1 MRKVAGIDVHKAFLE
16 VAYRLN
22 ENEISVSRISYTM
35 DGLTRLIKLAKRH
48 MITDVYIE
56 STGNYYYPMYYALKG
71 AGINVHVLNAY
82 KTRRLDPNK
91 TDKRDAIWLLKLGES
106 NLFSGSYIPD
116 DEMLA
121 LRFLVR
127 EHFRL
132 ADRVGDFKRKL
143 HSLLW
148 RLGLYARDIVKNLRS
163 KRKRRLLLAIL
174 RGQVDTSKLE
184 DSDIKAIYNVLKR
197 PTMRTYIAVVRIHL
211 ESIEFLEKQLENLDA
226 LIDCYAKKFEEQIRI
241 LMSVPGISKILAVG
255 ILAEIGDVSRFPD
268 KNKLASY
275 AGLVPTSRDSG
286 GKRRRGKISKKSNK
300 YLRRYMFL
308 AAMAAM
314 RSKSRRI
321 RLIVERLRGRR
332 KHFKIM
338 VVAIARKLLTIIWF
352 LLLTRKDVW
361 REVGYSKRIRSKRY
375 RGKFRIPIRVA
386 IDVLRRAGYEVRKI
400 A

>member
-332 KHFKIM
+332 KHFKVM
-338 VVAIARKLLTIIWF
+338 VVAVARKLLTIIWF
-352 LLLTRKDVW
+352 LLTRKDVW

-386 IDVLRRAGYEVRKI
+386 IDVLRQVGYGVRKI

>member
-1 MRKVAGIDVHKAFLE
+1 
-16 VAYRLN
+16 
-22 ENEISVSRISYTM
+22 M

-48 MITDVYIE
+48 MVTDVYIE

-184 DSDIKAIYNVLKR
+184 DSGIRAIYNVLKR
-197 PTMRTYIAVVRIHL
+197 PTMRTYIAVVRIYL

-332 KHFKIM
+332 KHFKVM
-338 VVAIARKLLTIIWF
+338 VVAVARKLLTIIWF
-352 LLLTRKDVW
+352 LLTRKDVW

>member
-332 KHFKIM
+332 KHFKVM
-338 VVAIARKLLTIIWF
+338 VVAVARKLLTIIWF
-352 LLLTRKDVW
+352 LLTRKDVW

>member
-1 MRKVAGIDVHKAFLE
+1 MRKVARIDVHKAFLE
-16 VAYRLN
+16 VTYRLN
-22 ENEISVSRISYTM
+22 ENEISVSRISHTM

-48 MITDVYIE
+48 MVTDVYIE

-174 RGQVDTSKLE
+174 RGQVDTS
-184 DSDIKAIYNVLKR
+184 
-197 PTMRTYIAVVRIHL
+197 
-211 ESIEFLEKQLENLDA
+211 NL
-226 LIDCYAKKFEEQIRI
+226 
-241 LMSVPGISKILAVG
+241 
-255 ILAEIGDVSRFPD
+255 
-268 KNKLASY
+268 
-275 AGLVPTSRDSG
+275 
-286 GKRRRGKISKKSNK
+286 
-300 YLRRYMFL
+300 
-308 AAMAAM
+308 
-314 RSKSRRI
+314 
-321 RLIVERLRGRR
+321 
-332 KHFKIM
+332 
-338 VVAIARKLLTIIWF
+338 
-352 LLLTRKDVW
+352 
-361 REVGYSKRIRSKRY
+361 
-375 RGKFRIPIRVA
+375 
-386 IDVLRRAGYEVRKI
+386 KI
-400 A
+400 AT

>member
-1 MRKVAGIDVHKAFLE
+1 MGA
-16 VAYRLN
+16 AYRLN
-22 ENEISVSRISYTM
+22 ENEISVSRISHTM

-174 RGQVDTSKLE
+174 HGQVDTSKLE

-197 PTMRTYIAVVRIHL
+197 PTMRTYIAVVRIYL
-211 ESIEFLEKQLENLDA
+211 ESIEFLEKQLENIDA
-226 LIDCYAKKFEEQIRI
+226 LIDCYTKKFEEQIRI

-332 KHFKIM
+332 KHFKVM

-352 LLLTRKDVW
+352 LLTRKDVW
-361 REVGYSKRIRSKRY
+361 REVGYSKRIRSRRY